1 MSNNKTKKLINK
13 ITTLSMSLVLFVTII
28 FTIVSVTRSS
38 SSEELEYVPTTDT
51 YSSNQVHI
59 VNPNIPTTSDTVTMT
74 EAYDNINSANGKT
87 ILITTDDELYLF
99 SLACSEN
106 TAFLAKSYRLAS
118 NIYYDIDDQFI
129 PVGYN
134 GTPFSGTFDGNGYEI
149 SNLKMIDITSQIN
162 NESLFANMYY
172 YAMFSDNT
180 GTIKDLG
187 IVESRN
193 AIVSVELD
201 KVVTSGGVAN
211 LVGHNQTAGKV
222 QNCYYRD
229 LRDMIEDE
237 IGLAFYGQYRIA
249 GLVYLNDGTFTD
261 CYVAVSTVAN
271 HKINGYESLCGIC
284 YQDNKYNAA
293 TSNLYYYDGSIES
306 YREISG
312 GIEITYKDEVFSDAT
327 FLNANQNIGKY
338 CSEVKPKTGELSE
351 IDLNYY
357 YKDSATWYLPE
368 DYGDLNIYVKNPTPI
383 LRGLTY
389 TKNEGK
395 YTFEINNVDDF
406 IYMFELMNGSDLFAG
421 DAAIYS
427 INSDINLEKIDPNQ
441 FIYKQIITATFKG
454 KENTGTINPS
464 LINNSASSYP
474 SIYNFDA
481 IDAAR
486 KTTTL
491 GIDAYGLFP
500 FFGGHISKLN
510 ILPNAFDLDTIEA
523 TNNVKGIAALSGYA
537 EKATIDNI
545 NVYITTTHTS
555 KDIKEFYLGSVVG
568 VLGGESTIQ
577 NCTASGSYQMG
588 LVTMTKPSTT
598 AYTGGVAIG
607 GVVGYICETYGNIN
621 NCLSAVNMQLN
632 MYAADTDF
640 EIGGIVG
647 AAYTIEAKNLENI
660 GTIYVGESSYSAKY
674 NNIYIG
680 GVIGRHFGVKKEVE
694 SFTNQGDIKLFG
706 YPNSAATNIAYV
718 SGIENADILTAP
730 IANTGLIASSFKSKD
745 GKFKFVASGLTNRAN
760 ISLNHQIIADSTEYT
775 SGINVFSKNGFVSD
789 LTGVYNLNYTY
800 KYSGTNKTKATLGDQ
815 ALDMYLAHKYSGV
828 VNVINGSTPNAEAI
842 TNLNTVYNLRNIA
855 ITASTAISGAINFEY
870 YGTVR
875 GKYINYYDVRNEGNI
890 TLTTSKALG
899 TANQTNTN
907 IILAGV
913 LEEVSEGCSA
923 DNIFNGG
930 NISFTYSNVKINGN
944 VIASGICY
952 KNKGYDASTINQY
965 NPSLNE
971 FDSKAKGALNNVIN
985 NGTITV
991 DNPTNFAGI
1000 SYKYQKIL
1008 SGNGVSHLGSFPY
1021 TTYGTVYNVT
1031 GDIFASGITTYNEAP
1046 ITNTFNLGDILA
1058 VNYINDLTVERE
1070 VNAAGVAGFNI
1081 GQYAYILN
1089 SANNGNIKAINLSTG
1104 NVVAGDNFSN
1114 VTSFLSNVNAAGIVG
1129 RNDELEN
1136 GTNYTSSTTNPH
1148 SKQII
1153 SFTINY
1159 GDIFSYNYKQN
1170 IQSTSFEPAAK
1181 SAGIVAMG
1189 LLKTVNVMNYGNIYS
1204 SETASGIFG
1213 VLYFERFA
1221 TEVTASNKVN
1231 IANTIN
1237 YGNVYMLAKGYNNIH
1252 GSTYYDY
1259 KCLTYARLKELNTAN
1274 VVKTNSTVGNIEVF
1288 TSVVRNSN
1296 YLSEIGSIFSLANYA
1311 TSNNAQYIKIR
1322 YLISFN
1328 EECPI
1333 VGETVSAPSG
1343 TSVDTSTLFSAH
1355 MTMHAATGAN
1365 LNDRWINNYVEYAP
1379 LSTGSI
1385 TDKFVTSIN
1394 PATGV
1399 ATTATKTY
1407 YGIFNSNFT
1416 FSKAILGKITLDLTT
1431 NPTDAYLTDY
1441 FQFVG
1446 FQYINPILF
1455 EKIGWQTFAY
1465 KSAADDFATNVSN
1478 VIKVLD
1484 KATTYDSYKSIA
1496 KDAFSWMSNSVA
1508 ADLDILVDSM
1518 IAEENY
1524 TDLLSV
1530 LEYIYSDDSKSNIFI
1545 DKTLRTNVLNK
1556 LISNE
1561 DELLTILDEVLNYEN
1576 GYSTALAKSIVV
1588 NEDEVKTYISNYIN
1602 NLSASDLSS
1611 MLQSYID
1618 YLDDTNN
1625 AYFNYETNEKER
1637 INLLTTLFSSI
1648 DDATFY
1654 SELINILGIT
1664 DTSVSDATKMLVGY
1678 QQMSAA
1684 DKKTLF
1690 EAIVSYNY
1698 TQDRLDEYLS
1708 DMASDV
1714 DFYSELNADGYSIS
1728 SLSEMY
1734 TRADLNSGSTSTGAA
1749 IVDER
1754 VKLWNLIKDTNVF
1767 RNNYSTF
1774 NIPTTTYF
1782 KATEYNNTYQSV
1794 TEPHNT
1800 GAFLGDTNENRL
1812 SYLYTTDITP
1822 AVYFY
1827 GPYTHTN
1834 NAHTAGNY
1842 DFSKLTT
1849 LYGNETGRGL
1859 NTPITNRKDLSADN
1873 KYHSLF
1879 HSTDNTLWTS
1889 NAYMLSRGGK
1899 NSTTTFSAAL
1909 NPTTG
1914 SDAYPVPMLIYYD
1927 FNNEQLGGANAT
1939 FTINN
1944 QNYYLNTGPLYGTTF
1959 RGFDTGQ
1966 FNTGSNL
1973 TFLDPVLGTKYKC
1986 TDWVGTLF
1994 GPNDYYMYVS
2004 ATGET
2009 FALNNASVGPQ
2020 FLSGGSEVITV
2031 NGRNITTQDR
2041 RCYIKDADGVNH
2053 LVQSANNSQTIQI
2066 GTLNNGTFTAIH
2078 TLRNYTGNP
2087 REVYSLLTYI
2097 LGIRMWS
2104 STVNT
2109 NYHSTGRTG
2118 IYRHSGGWDNYFTWK
2133 QSDGYQTRVFTSQII
2148 DYKHSDLFNLDGIL
2162 TEYSGKTKSADERE
2176 IINYLFNTYFLTSS
2190 KYATFRK
2197 LAQAALLES
2206 LGDNETRGE
2215 AYIDNFMLDN
2225 IYALARTNL
2234 SNSIPFAYLYRQGS
2248 QTVQSYLNTLY
2259 TGTNP
2264 NNKQL
2269 LIYGAA
2275 SNQAKYIELLK
2286 RLKAAN
2292 EITSNDAY
2300 ANLANF
2306 LTYLRQNPSYVSNNK
2321 VVLSNLSSMTTG
2333 ELSSYLSTFDGNND
2347 VTLSNLYDLNGKM
2360 SSYTGVVTK
2369 NQGSYN
2375 SNTYDYGLKFTSM
2388 TLTPASTDTR
2398 ILMIAKS
2405 TGTSSTL
2412 TKGSDTVNVTSIG
2425 EYYFETNGATSVT
2438 ITSNSDVVIYSI
2450 SFIQDPSHSASTTL
2464 NGTVTGGINSKHFTI
2479 TRAEIE
2485 AQINTALN
2493 NSLGNTAYRKVTSY
2507 TATANITITNSATGA
2522 TVYLA
2527 TATSIPSTSDAIMD
2541 QYCNSGNSTMSL
2553 TLNDSH
2559 YGQNIYAV
2567 QWDSSGTYKTSQYR
2581 YISAVSYTINYNYIS
2596 GGAVGTASKNVV
2608 SSTTNLYDSTG
2619 NTSLTYTSNSI
2630 NVNAT
2635 NVTLPTS
2642 ADLISGL
2649 ASLNNVSESSIV
2661 LTGLSATFTMHY
2673 TQTWGDLNYL
2683 YIYDSSNQTRLG
2695 SSSTQVYANV
2705 LTDITIANL
2714 SSYYGQTLN
2723 GKVYATR
2730 YDSIIDSYSYTVTYR
2745 IDNNVQTITLPTLAN
2760 TQSLVL
2766 SDAGY
2771 SSWNSN
2777 LTINSATAS
2786 ITVRNR
2792 YNNAYT
2798 LYIYNDTTNSAI
2810 ATLNNVPAGGTATA
2824 SINLS
2829 QYYGNTI
2836 SVRFYQN
2843 NNYYVE
2849 SSKVFVMDSWNYT
2862 VNYSYPNYA
2871 VSSSVIY
2878 KNRLLN
2884 LDINYSDVQNRY
2896 FSYVMRNS
2904 ANDYNTF
2911 AKANLVNFAAYNI
2924 SGNDSNPTNPFVNKL
2939 TDAEKKAFARL
2950 VITNSNEGMF
2960 GAIKALA
2967 KTTDSLGTI
2976 LKTMDA
2982 ATNGY
2987 AFIAD
2992 AIEKLDNT
3000 VPSGSSTD
3008 LIDQHPNL
3016 LKTLVAAYIA
3026 ANYRSTLAQGK
3037 TAYNTD
3043 YYNLVVNLNTN
3054 ATGTS
3059 ESGTAFKNNINY
3071 INSDGSFTAS
3081 TFDLFTEY
3089 VLGEAS
3095 ATSSYGIFAL
3105 SSSRG
3110 IQNGAFIPDN
3120 VSLSSMDVKYDTTK
3134 KINNVSYIELTD
3146 DVNTSWRDKTGAST
3160 DVYDVSNHSSVNY
3173 HVREEMKQLVKA
3185 ISNVIFELDL
3195 TVSDT
3200 VLYSSEN
3207 QIDYEEK
3214 VITYYVS
3221 EAYLNYIKNASSL
3234 TIKKI
3239 IFADT
3244 ATSNK
3249 HNNDSITLTKT
3260 YVYKDATVTDATFD
3274 STKHYIIDD
3283 GQYVLATSYVA
3294 GTKYYELNEIDVAN
3308 AVTITPEE
3316 HAYTANYKIRFI
3328 KIDNTISTFT
3338 YYSMYYAVADDAGEP
3353 TATYTTTTN
3362 TRTIPYYG
3370 AKITFNVTAPLPDGM
3385 DLKSFFTITGQTLN
3399 DTWEFD
3405 PDTDNNGIVSNGAAK
3420 IVVNVDISM
3429 SQGAKAFVL
3438 KIYDQSKT
3446 INITKDPNRNALITS
3461 FGYDGTDYTSAMQ
3474 SSKTA
3479 SSTILFGR
3487 AFNYTDLTAP
3497 YIKTTDTALNEN
3509 KAYYVQTGSNNSFA
3523 YTRVLNPVV
3532 EDIATYYE
3540 ANPNFYLYQFSI
3552 SPNATVAITASKE
3565 IDNTTGLMTYTVTY
3579 VVKSEYG
3586 TTQTYTHLLTEHSYF
3601 DDETIYGTLY
3611 KAGEAVDSEG
3621 IYTTDFNYGDD
3632 TIDGTLSNLVYD
3644 EDTDNYVAVKF
3655 NRGFKP
3661 QYRIKY
3667 NLSYFY
3673 GDVTH
3678 YTVTQGEDNS
3688 SESKPQDTYAGIT
3701 ITIDEDQQ
3709 PGTYKFNY
3717 VYTNTGEWTSEG
3729 SYVKLPSDATYDA
3742 NETYYVL
3749 SNGNYVV
3756 QTVNATTFRVYKTRL
3771 YTYVQAGDPT
3781 YTRTYEFPALY
3792 IIKDYA
3798 IDALFHKLSFLDES
3812 IVLGGTASVM
3822 LPTTPIS
3829 AGDKNTDTDSVIYD
3843 TVFRDNN
3850 DIKINP
3856 NSIDYKN
3863 GSDAVTVTDYYTV
3876 GTVSDTDLENYAPT
3890 IKVEDHAQVF
3900 KYTTLTKLKTYGAD
3914 NNQTAKDSA
3923 ILSERDDMLLYVP
3936 FTAGTGDS
3944 AVHEV
3949 FLVLVDSN
3957 MNWKKVYT
3965 KKYNGK
3971 DETKLIKTYTETF
3984 DTVAAEADPT
3994 LTTFNYI
4001 DPETNIGGDYS
4012 IASFAGSTDV
4022 TSMDNKNISLYMDYI
4037 GDPLDDHFW
4046 YISYVVFSEYYLNKG
4061 MTDKNNDGVDDL
4073 GAIRFYHISIVDASN
4088 TVYFDVSLYAPIDFK
4103 LDEIYLTFAENVYI
4117 ENTYK
4122 GSYQLS
4128 CYLEKAK
4135 DEEGNL
4141 IYGAANTEEEGL
4153 VKYIL
4158 KFSMAALPAGYFT
4171 FSLDLPNGYGAIC
4184 YTNKVNELDKTK
4196 EPGMS
4201 NADAYLPHTTIIPIT
4216 IGLKIIVSELTEGT
4230 ASVWAVNTSDLYTR
4244 KINFKGVKDF

>member
-106 TAFLAKSYRLAS
+106 IAFLAKSYRLAS

-284 YQDNKYNAA
+284 YQDNKYNAN

-338 CSEVKPKTGELSE
+338 CSEVKPKTGELSD

-441 FIYKQIITATFKG
+441 FIYKQIITATFNG

-577 NCTASGSYQMG
+577 NCTASGSYQMSNI
-588 LVTMTKPSTT
+588 TMTKPSTT

-632 MYAADTDF
+632 MNAADTDF
-640 EIGGIVG
+640 EIGGIGG

-760 ISLNHQIIADSTEYT
+760 ISLNHQFIADSTEYT

-800 KYSGTNKTKATLGDQ
+800 KYSGTNKTNATLGDQ
-815 ALDMYLAHKYSGV
+815 ALDMYLSHKYSGV
-828 VNVINGSTPNAEAI
+828 VNVINGSTPNADAI
-842 TNLNTVYNLRNIA
+842 TNLNTVYNLRNIE

-890 TLTTSKALG
+890 TLTTTKALG
-899 TANQTNTN
+899 TANQVNAN

-1070 VNAAGVAGFNI
+1070 VNASGVAGFNI

-1136 GTNYTSSTTNPH
+1136 GTNYSSSTTNPH

-1213 VLYFERFA
+1213 ILYFERFA
-1221 TEVTASNKVN
+1221 TEVTASNIVN

-1455 EKIGWQTFAY
+1455 EKIGWQAFAY

-1484 KATTYDSYKSIA
+1484 KATTYDSYKADA
-1496 KDAFSWMSNSVA
+1496 KNTFAWMSNSISS
-1508 ADLDILVDSM
+1508 DLDLLVDSM

-1625 AYFNYETNEKER
+1625 AYFNYGTNEKER

-1648 DDATFY
+1648 DDSTFY
-1654 SELINILGIT
+1654 SELLSILDIT

-1678 QQMSAA
+1678 QQMTTAN
-1684 DKKTLF
+1684 KKTLF
-1690 EAIVSYNY
+1690 ETIVSYNY
-1698 TQDRLDEYLS
+1698 TQNRLDEYLS

-1734 TRADLNSGSTSTGAA
+1734 TRADLNSGSTSTGEA
-1749 IVDER
+1749 IIDER

-1782 KATEYNNTYQSV
+1782 NATEYNNTYQSL

-1800 GAFLGDTNENRL
+1800 GAYLGDTNENRL

-1834 NAHTAGNY
+1834 STHTTGGY
-1842 DFSKLTT
+1842 DFSQLVS
-1849 LYGNETGRGL
+1849 LNGNESGRGL
-1859 NTPITNRKDLSADN
+1859 NSPITNTKYLGADQ

-1914 SDAYPVPMLIYYD
+1914 NTTFPVPMLIYYD
-1927 FNNEQLGGANAT
+1927 FNNEQLGGANSE

-2020 FLSGGSEVITV
+2020 FLSGGSNTITV

-2078 TLRNYTGNP
+2078 TLRNYTNYP

-2118 IYRHSGGWDNYFTWK
+2118 IYRHSGVWDNYFTWK
-2133 QSDGYQTRVFTSQII
+2133 QSSGYQTRVFTSQII

-2162 TEYSGKTKSADERE
+2162 TEYSGKTQSADERE

-2190 KYATFRK
+2190 KYETFRR

-2215 AYIDNFMLDN
+2215 AYIDSFMLDN
-2225 IYALARTNL
+2225 IYASARTNL
-2234 SNSIPFAYLYRQGS
+2234 SNSIPFAYLYRQSG

-2269 LIYGAA
+2269 LIYGAS

-2333 ELSSYLSTFDGNND
+2333 ELSSYLSTFDGNDD
-2347 VTLSNLYDLNGKM
+2347 VTISNLYDLNGKM

-2369 NQGSYN
+2369 NQETYN
-2375 SNTYDYGLKFTSM
+2375 SNTYDYGLKFSSM

-2398 ILMIAKS
+2398 IVMIAKS
-2405 TGTSSTL
+2405 TGASSTL
-2412 TKGSDTVNVTSIG
+2412 TKGSDTVNITSIG

-2438 ITSNSDVVIYSI
+2438 ITSNSDVVVYYIGFVKDAAFSN
-2450 SFIQDPSHSASTTL
+2450 QNTNLT
-2464 NGTVTGGINSKHFTI
+2464 GTVLDSNGAKYFTI
-2479 TRAEIE
+2479 TKDQIE
-2485 AQINTALN
+2485 AQINTAIRNEIGNDVYYKINSYSVVANVTIN
-2493 NSLGNTAYRKVTSY
+2493 NGAGDIDMYFAPSKRGDWGTEYTS
-2507 TATANITITNSATGA
+2507 AFNVSAGTAN
-2522 TVYLA
+2522 Y
-2527 TATSIPSTSDAIMD
+2527 
-2541 QYCNSGNSTMSL
+2541 SL
-2553 TLNDSH
+2553 TMQDSY
-2559 YGQNIYAV
+2559 YGSNIFAV
-2567 QWDSSGTYKTSQYR
+2567 QYLSGTQYQYSNAR
-2581 YISAVSYTINYNYIS
+2581 NITAVTYVISYNYLCGKENRATNYS
-2596 GGAVGTASKNVV
+2596 V
-2608 SSTTNLYDSTG
+2608 SNSTTNYYSYNL
-2619 NTSLTYTSNSI
+2619 
-2630 NVNAT
+2630 
-2635 NVTLPTS
+2635 TLPNY
-2642 ADLISGL
+2642 
-2649 ASLNNVSESSIV
+2649 NNI
-2661 LTGLSATFTMHY
+2661 
-2673 TQTWGDLNYL
+2673 
-2683 YIYDSSNQTRLG
+2683 
-2695 SSSTQVYANV
+2695 
-2705 LTDITIANL
+2705 
-2714 SSYYGQTLN
+2714 
-2723 GKVYATR
+2723 
-2730 YDSIIDSYSYTVTYR
+2730 
-2745 IDNNVQTITLPTLAN
+2745 
-2760 TQSLVL
+2760 QSLVL
-2766 SDAGY
+2766 SHSGK
-2771 SSWNSN
+2771 SSWDSS
-2777 LTINSATAS
+2777 LALNSAT
-2786 ITVRNR
+2786 ITITISNGYNGTDTLFIFDVTKNQLITER
-2792 YNNAYT
+2792 YSMAAYATQDVT
-2798 LYIYNDTTNSAI
+2798 LDLT
-2810 ATLNNVPAGGTATA
+2810 
-2824 SINLS
+2824 
-2829 QYYGNTI
+2829 QYYGDAVQVRYGTTGTGSTYNGQDI
-2836 SVRFYQN
+2836 SAY
-2843 NNYYVE
+2843 
-2849 SSKVFVMDSWNYT
+2849 SYT
-2862 VNYSYPNYA
+2862 ANYSITSFTNVLPTKEISND
-2871 VSSSVIY
+2871 VIY
-2878 KNRLLN
+2878 KKRLLN

-2904 ANDYNTF
+2904 ANAYNTF

-2939 TDAEKKAFARL
+2939 TDSEKKAFARL

-3059 ESGTAFKNNINY
+3059 ESGTTFRNNINY

-3089 VLGEAS
+3089 VLGEAL

-3160 DVYDVSNHSSVNY
+3160 DIYDVSNHSSVNY

-3497 YIKTTDTALNEN
+3497 YIKTTDTTLNDN
-3509 KAYYVQTGSNNSFA
+3509 KAYYIQTGSNNSYA

-3540 ANPNFYLYQFSI
+3540 ANPDFYLYQFSI

-3709 PGTYKFNY
+3709 PGTYKFSY
-3717 VYTNTGEWTSEG
+3717 VYTNTGEWISQSG
-3729 SYVKLPSDATYDA
+3729 WIAATQFDP
-3742 NETYYVL
+3742 NVTYYVDL
-3749 SNGNYVV
+3749 GDGEYYDVMDIIGEEITADNFEDYKEIL
-3756 QTVNATTFRVYKTRL
+3756 VY
-3771 YTYVQAGDPT
+3771 YNSGDDPT

-3843 TVFRDNN
+3843 TVFKDNN

-3914 NNQTAKDSA
+3914 NNQTVKDSV

-4088 TVYFDVSLYAPIDFK
+4088 TVYFDVSLYAPVDFK

-4128 CYLEKAK
+4128 CYLAKAK